1 MALFNSSAIYSCLH
15 FLCFIIPLVS
25 LHSIAPCL
33 LCSQLDI
40 LGIPILG
47 HSVNT
52 SSPCSS
58 NDTLELSTM
67 AKMLALLSYAH
78 NSQQQVSINSFAQQH
93 NVQYTN
99 KTYKMIRSLLAILAI
114 LATASAFAP
123 QPNHILSRSTTS
135 TTPTTTQIYQLGG
148 EQERKKLTRDSEP
161 DEFFSTNTDKMTD
174 EEKIPI
180 AIMGLVGI
188 SAPFIA
194 GLIALYAAK

>member
-1 MALFNSSAIYSCLH
+1 
-15 FLCFIIPLVS
+15 
-25 LHSIAPCL
+25 
-33 LCSQLDI
+33 
-40 LGIPILG
+40 
-47 HSVNT
+47 
-52 SSPCSS
+52 
-58 NDTLELSTM
+58 
-67 AKMLALLSYAH
+67 
-78 NSQQQVSINSFAQQH
+78 
-93 NVQYTN
+93 
-99 KTYKMIRSLLAILAI
+99 MIRSLLSILAI

-123 QPNHILSRSTTS
+123 QPNHMLSRTTTS
-135 TTPTTTQIYQLGG
+135 STTTTQIYQLGG